1 MAARIDD
8 LLVLGQNI
16 SKTDLAKYLRDREA
30 VLPFDFGGLGDGAA
44 NDRAAIQACFDRAAA
59 DRKFAVIPPGT
70 WRVDAGVVLG
80 GGARG
85 LIMQGMIQYT
95 GATNAPATVLTLG
108 DGGTTRNGEK
118 LYLGLQVTR
127 QIQSDWLSED
137 DIGIL
142 ACNLDS
148 SLIDLRLVS
157 GFAIGL
163 RTLGDGRGFEDTTLL
178 LGRILNNR
186 YGIDAHAATATAWNT
201 SIRYYGGHFACG
213 TGINPALDRFG
224 VRFSRGAAD
233 AYNNHNRHV
242 FDAPNFELRQLDPNI
257 AIPFLNETNGTAIIA
272 RNMRMEGCSPFAAR
286 HTAAATDCEYDIAWA
301 QSYAIGVDY
310 TPSATRAGNAV
321 FNRHRAPASRLTR
334 LLANIPNIRAA
345 AFWHSGT
352 EIGVEGACIMATSTT
367 AETTMAA
374 LSWNGLNGITPTARG
389 LLLNPNRGV
398 GFVVQ
403 TTHAKEFALAHWLVG
418 GADGGRLCLR
428 CFNGAGIVRE
438 NIAGDALASGTTLQ
452 WAPTSKTWQAGAVM
466 QESDLNRRQTLRLG
480 PEVAFA
486 QIGIIGF
493 DGQIE
498 LEALRLYGLPE
509 DAPAVLYGC
518 PALPAGTRTLVM
530 ASGISWDLPNLGP
543 GAVANADVTVPGAR
557 RGDFADASL
566 DTSSIA
572 FILDCHVWSNDKV
585 RITARNVSLSTVDLP
600 AAALHVQVV
609 KRRVG

>member
-1 MAARIDD
+1 MSGSNPSPRLTPAAIAAAASPVTTMAARIDD

-59 DRKFAVIPPGT
+59 DRKFAIIPPGT

-85 LIMQGMIQYT
+85 LIMQGVIQYT

-142 ACNLDS
+142 ARNLDS

-157 GFAIGL
+157 GFTIGL
-163 RTLGDGRGFEDTTLL
+163 RTLGDGRGFEDSTLL
-178 LGRILNNR
+178 LGRILNNC

-242 FDAPNFELRQLDPNI
+242 FDAPNFELRQLDTNI

-272 RNMRMEGCSPFAAR
+272 RNM
-286 HTAAATDCEYDIAWA
+286 
-301 QSYAIGVDY
+301 
-310 TPSATRAGNAV
+310 
-321 FNRHRAPASRLTR
+321 
-334 LLANIPNIRAA
+334 
-345 AFWHSGT
+345 
-352 EIGVEGACIMATSTT
+352 
-367 AETTMAA
+367 
-374 LSWNGLNGITPTARG
+374 
-389 LLLNPNRGV
+389 
-398 GFVVQ
+398 
-403 TTHAKEFALAHWLVG
+403 
-418 GADGGRLCLR
+418 
-428 CFNGAGIVRE
+428 
-438 NIAGDALASGTTLQ
+438 
-452 WAPTSKTWQAGAVM
+452 
-466 QESDLNRRQTLRLG
+466 
-480 PEVAFA
+480 
-486 QIGIIGF
+486 
-493 DGQIE
+493 
-498 LEALRLYGLPE
+498 
-509 DAPAVLYGC
+509 
-518 PALPAGTRTLVM
+518 
-530 ASGISWDLPNLGP
+530 
-543 GAVANADVTVPGAR
+543 PGAR

-572 FILDCHVWSNDKV
+572 FVLDCHVWSNDKV
-585 RITARNVSLSTVDLP
+585 RVTARNVSLSTVDLP
-600 AAALHVQVV
+600 AALLHVQVV